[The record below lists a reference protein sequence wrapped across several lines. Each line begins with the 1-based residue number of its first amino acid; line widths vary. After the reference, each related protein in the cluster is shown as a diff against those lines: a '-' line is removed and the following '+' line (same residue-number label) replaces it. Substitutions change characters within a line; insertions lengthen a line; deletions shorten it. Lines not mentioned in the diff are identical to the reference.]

1 MRILNYI
8 FLFFS
13 VVLFL
18 IVDKL
23 GLFSNVNLLLIILY
37 FNSIFLIANK
47 NLNYILKGTMYI
59 ISFLIFLYLLWL
71 IIIHSALSPI
81 DNNFS
86 AYLLN

>member
-1 MRILNYI
+1 M

-47 NLNYILKGTMYI
+47 NLNYILKITMYI

-86 AYLLN
+86 AYL

>member
-13 VVLFL
+13 IVFFL
-18 IVDKL
+18 VVDKL
-23 GLFSNVNLLLIILY
+23 GLFSNFNLLLIILY

-86 AYLLN
+86 A

>member
-13 VVLFL
+13 IVFFL
-18 IVDKL
+18 VVDKL
-23 GLFSNVNLLLIILY
+23 GLFSNFNLLLIILY

-86 AYLLN
+86 AYL

>member
-13 VVLFL
+13 IVFFL
-18 IVDKL
+18 VVDKL
-23 GLFSNVNLLLIILY
+23 GLFSNFNLLLIILY

-86 AYLLN
+86 AFL

>member
-13 VVLFL
+13 IAFFL
-18 IVDKL
+18 VVDKL
-23 GLFSNVNLLLIILY
+23 GLFSNFNLLLIILY

-47 NLNYILKGTMYI
+47 NLNYILKGTMYV

-86 AYLLN
+86 AYL

>member
-13 VVLFL
+13 IVFFL

-23 GLFSNVNLLLIILY
+23 GLFSNFNLLLIILY

-86 AYLLN
+86 AYL

>member
-1 MRILNYI
+1 M

-47 NLNYILKGTMYI
+47 NLNYILKITMYI

-71 IIIHSALSPI
+71 IIIHSGLSPI

-86 AYLLN
+86 AYL

>member
-13 VVLFL
+13 IVFFL
-18 IVDKL
+18 VVDKL
-23 GLFSNVNLLLIILY
+23 GLFSNFNLLLIILY

-47 NLNYILKGTMYI
+47 NLNYILKGTMYV

-71 IIIHSALSPI
+71 IIVHSALSPI

-86 AYLLN
+86 AYL

>member
-13 VVLFL
+13 IVFFL
-18 IVDKL
+18 VVDKL
-23 GLFSNVNLLLIILY
+23 GLFSNFNLLLIILY

-47 NLNYILKGTMYI
+47 NLNYILKITMYI

-86 AYLLN
+86 AYL

>member
-13 VVLFL
+13 VVIF
-18 IVDKL
+18 IVVDKL
-23 GLFSNVNLLLIILY
+23 GLFSNINLLLIILY
-37 FNSIFLIANK
+37 SNSIFLIANK

-59 ISFLIFLYLLWL
+59 ISFLIFIYLMWL
-71 IIIHSALSPI
+71 IIIHSALNPI

-86 AYLLN
+86 AYL

>member
-13 VVLFL
+13 IVFFL
-18 IVDKL
+18 VVDKL
-23 GLFSNVNLLLIILY
+23 GLFSNFNLLLIILY

-47 NLNYILKGTMYI
+47 NLNYILKITMYI

-71 IIIHSALSPI
+71 IIIHSGLSPI

-86 AYLLN
+86 AYL

>member
-13 VVLFL
+13 IVFFL
-18 IVDKL
+18 VVDKL
-23 GLFSNVNLLLIILY
+23 GLFSNFNLLLIILY

-47 NLNYILKGTMYI
+47 NLNYILKGTMYV

-86 AYLLN
+86 VYL

>member
-13 VVLFL
+13 IIFFL
-18 IVDKL
+18 VVDKL
-23 GLFSNVNLLLIILY
+23 GLFSNFNLLLIILY

-86 AYLLN
+86 AYL

>member
-13 VVLFL
+13 IVFFL
-18 IVDKL
+18 VVDKL
-23 GLFSNVNLLLIILY
+23 GLFSNFNLLLIILY

-47 NLNYILKGTMYI
+47 NLNYILKGTMYV

-86 AYLLN
+86 AYL